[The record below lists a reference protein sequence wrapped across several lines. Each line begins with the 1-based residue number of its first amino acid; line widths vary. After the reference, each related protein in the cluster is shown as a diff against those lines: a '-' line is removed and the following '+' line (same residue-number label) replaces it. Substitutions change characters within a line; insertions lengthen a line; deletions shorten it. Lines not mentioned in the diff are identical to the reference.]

1 MREIFG
7 MIIGCALTI
16 LVVYLHD
23 NNVST
28 ASTNNPPASSRMIVN
43 WDVAASEWAHWKHNA
58 SVAWDKLRGD
68 VEKMKS

>member
-23 NNVST
+23 SNVST
-28 ASTNNPPASSRMIVN
+28 ASTSAPAASSRMIVN
-43 WDVAASEWAHWKHNA
+43 WDAAASEWTLWKHNA
-58 SVAWDKLRGD
+58 RVAWDKLRGE
-68 VEKMKS
+68 VEKVKS